1 MVSLVRCSP
10 RSRTPHARGAVALVA
25 TLATLT
31 VALGACTVPGG
42 GAPVAAPSTSGGPTW
57 SSTSSTAP
65 SPTTTTTTTSPPPAV
80 TLTPSVTAGSK
91 VPVDTVV
98 SVAAADGTVSDV
110 VLTYKDPKKGEVNV
124 EGTLDPNGA
133 TWTAGSLLEP
143 ATTYSLTMS
152 GKNTAGDEATKHSTF
167 TTQALSKKQLIYP
180 SVALDG
186 ATVGVAM
193 PVVVRFDVPVKDK
206 AAFEKRMT
214 VTSTP
219 RQDGSWAWVSSNE
232 AHWRPAS
239 YWQPGTKVSVSVDI
253 NSVSGGDGTYGQIST
268 SGGFTVGQSVIMKA
282 DLATHQMTV
291 DVDGQ
296 PAKTIPVTGGKA
308 GFETRSGTK
317 VIMEKFDQLRM
328 DANTVGIE
336 PGDPN
341 YYDIPDVQFAMR
353 ETNSGEFLHAAP
365 WSVKSQGTDNVSHGC
380 IGMSTDDAK
389 WLFGVV
395 KVGDPV
401 VVSGTDR
408 GLEAGNGWTDWNV
421 SYDQWKSGSA
431 LSAA

>member
-1 MVSLVRCSP
+1 MQPLVRSSHRRP
-10 RSRTPHARGAVALVA
+10 SSATGRAAGVLVA
-25 TLATLT
+25 ALAVT

-42 GAPVAAPSTSGGPTW
+42 GATSAAGTAAPSSSS
-57 SSTSSTAP
+57 SSTSASP
-65 SPTTTTTTTSPPPAV
+65 STTTTTQTPPV
-80 TLTPSVTAGSK
+80 QLTPSVASGAQ

-98 SVAAADGTVSDV
+98 SVKADGGTVSDV
-110 VLTYKDPKKGEVNV
+110 VLTYKDPKKGDVNV

-133 TWTAGSLLEP
+133 SWTAGSLLEP

-152 GKNTAGDEATKHSTF
+152 GKNVTGTEATSHSTF

-180 SVALDG
+180 SIVGDG

-193 PVVVRFDVPVKDK
+193 PVIVRFDVPVKDK
-206 AAFEKRMT
+206 AAFEKKMT

-219 RQDGSWAWVSSNE
+219 KQDGSWAWVSSSE

-239 YWQPGTKVSVSVDI
+239 YWQPGTKVHVNVDI

-268 SGGFTVGQSVIMKA
+268 AGGFTVGQSVVMNA
-282 DLATHQMTV
+282 DLGTHQMTV
-291 DVDGQ
+291 MVNGAA
-296 PAKTIPVTGGKA
+296 AKTIPITGGKA
-308 GFETRSGTK
+308 GFESRSGTK
-317 VIMEKFDQLRM
+317 VIMEKFSTLRM

-365 WSVKSQGTDNVSHGC
+365 WSVSSQGKANVSHGC
-380 IGMSTDDAK
+380 IGMSTDNAS
-389 WLFGVV
+389 WLFGIA

-401 VVSGTDR
+401 VVTGTAR

-421 SYDQWKSGSA
+421 SYDKWKSGSA
-431 LSAA
+431 LNPA

>member
-1 MVSLVRCSP
+1 MPLVRSSP
-10 RSRTPHARGAVALVA
+10 SQPVPRGRTPRPRAAGAVVAALA
-25 TLATLT
+25 LA

-42 GAPVAAPSTSGGPTW
+42 GARSASTASTSGP
-57 SSTSSTAP
+57 STTTATP
-65 SPTTTTTTTSPPPAV
+65 SPSTTTTPPPPPV
-80 TLTPSVTAGSK
+80 QLTPSVASGAQ

-98 SVAAADGTVSDV
+98 SVAASDGTVADV
-110 VLTYKDPKKGEVNV
+110 ELTYKDPKKGDVNV
-124 EGTLDPNGA
+124 EGKLDPNGA
-133 TWTAGSLLEP
+133 NWTAASLLEP

-152 GKNTAGDEATKHSTF
+152 GKNTAGVEATTHSTF
-167 TTQALSKKQLIYP
+167 STQALSKKQLIYP
-180 SVALDG
+180 SVVANG

-193 PVVVRFDVPVKDK
+193 PVIVRFDVPVKDK
-206 AAFEKRMT
+206 AGFEKRMT

-219 RQDGSWAWVSSNE
+219 KQDGSWGWVSSSE
-232 AHWRPAS
+232 AHWRPVS
-239 YWQPGTKVSVSVDI
+239 YWQPGTKVSVNVDI
-253 NSVSGGDGTYGQIST
+253 NSVAGGDGTYGQIST
-268 SGGFTVGQSVIMKA
+268 SGGFTVGQSVVMNA

-291 DVDGQ
+291 MVDGAA
-296 PAKTIPVTGGKA
+296 AKTIPITGGKA
-308 GFETRSGTK
+308 GFESRSGTK
-317 VIMEKFDQLRM
+317 VIMEKFSTLRM

-365 WSVKSQGTDNVSHGC
+365 WSVSSQGKANVSHGC
-380 IGMSTDDAK
+380 IGMSTDNAK
-389 WLFGVV
+389 WLFGIA

-401 VVSGTDR
+401 VVTGTAR

-421 SYDQWKSGSA
+421 SYDKWKSGSA